1 MLVKGDKI
9 RLVKSMGAFTNVGEI
24 CEVHNVDEDGNITF
38 KFGGG
43 MHKGY
48 MSSDEFNK
56 YFEKVEP
63 VKKEDNCRH
72 IAEKMRVRMI
82 NHDSFLAPMK
92 VGDEFTITMVGYG
105 VVVLSS
111 DDGKTTYTISE
122 NLFHKNFTVVEN
134 EENEK
139 KNTPVSVT
147 SEHIEDIMNRS
158 KVSVHTAFGKC
169 TIVVCQLPNGFVI
182 TESSACVDPKN
193 YDEKLGVEIC
203 MKRIVDKV
211 WELEGYK
218 LQSEVYENS
227 NNEYDCDCECGC
239 DCGDCPYCDDEDDD
253 WDDDGF
259 CDGECST
266 CDCDDNCD
274 ECSHEGKYR
283 SKNN

>member
-9 RLVKSMGAFTNVGEI
+9 KLVKPMGVFTNVGEI
-24 CEVHNVDEDGNITF
+24 CEVHDVEPNGNIIF
-38 KFGGG
+38 KFGFGG
-43 MHKGY
+43 VHKGY
-48 MSSDEFNK
+48 MTPDEFNK

-63 VKKEDNCRH
+63 VKNEDNRMN
-72 IAEKMRVRMI
+72 IAENMRVRMI
-82 NHDSFLAPMK
+82 NNDSFLSPMK
-92 VGDEFTITMVGYG
+92 VGDEFTIKMTGYG

-122 NLFHKNFTVVEN
+122 NLFYKNFTVVEN
-134 EENEK
+134 EENEEE
-139 KNTPVSVT
+139 NTSVSVT

-158 KVSVHTAFGKC
+158 KVSVHTAFDKC

-218 LQSEVYENS
+218 LQSELYENS
-227 NNEYDCDCECGC
+227 NNEYGCDCECGC
-239 DCGDCPYCDDEDDD
+239 DCNSCPYCEDEDDE
-253 WDDDGF
+253 G
-259 CDGECST
+259 CDG
-266 CDCDDNCD
+266 DCENCD
-274 ECSHEGKYR
+274 KNCVNNDPDIRDWESGKVW
-283 SKNN
+283 